1 MLTFIDGKPLKAGL
15 LLRGSTVTDFDTEK
29 KIVNIIIINA
39 CLKESINPPPFF
51 PSLSISPL
59 FFSSLPFSPF
69 DIKKK
74 ISFYI
79 FIVFI
84 ILKKTQWHV
93 RKLNFPK
100 KKEISIGEE

>member
-1 MLTFIDGKPLKAGL
+1 ME
-15 LLRGSTVTDFDTEK
+15 VTDFDTEK
-29 KIVNIIIINA
+29 KRVNVTIIN
-39 CLKESINPPPFF
+39 
-51 PSLSISPL
+51 
-59 FFSSLPFSPF
+59 

-84 ILKKTQWHV
+84 ILKKKQWHV

-100 KKEISIGEE
+100 KKELEKNKHWKRFYDKTKRII